1 MIKRTLTHQY
11 ANNAKKKPEYK
22 YIYKTIILN
31 EQDLKFH
38 TKVIK
43 EENEKNKENTD
54 THSKDYDTIRKLVKD
69 RETKENNEIIS
80 NVYYING
87 CNNWELT

>member
-1 MIKRTLTHQY
+1 ML
-11 ANNAKKKPEYK
+11 NNKPEYK
-22 YIYKTIILN
+22 YIYKTIILH

-43 EENEKNKENTD
+43 EENKKNKENTD

>member
-1 MIKRTLTHQY
+1 MVSSMIKRTLTHQY

-43 EENEKNKENTD
+43 EENKKNKENTD

-69 RETKENNEIIS
+69 RETKKIMR
-80 NVYYING
+80 
-87 CNNWELT
+87 